1 MSSPR
6 SLADDLRR
14 RDDDALATLLTTRP
28 DLLQPVP
35 ADFTALTSRATAGPS
50 VARSLD
56 ALDAVELHV
65 LHVAAE
71 ATADEPRSHDEL
83 IDRAVAHLPAEARP
97 ALAEALDGLV
107 ARALVWGDNDD
118 LRAVGSALDLVTG
131 FPAPAWPP
139 PSIDAA
145 STVDQDMVDGQS
157 GLHARETLALL
168 RDLLDEWSVQPPG
181 VLRSGGLALRD
192 FAVACTNLHSDPAR
206 TALLIELAVAA
217 RLLADDE
224 EEDPHWVPTERY
236 DVWSARPPA
245 EQWLDLVDAWLT
257 LPRLPGLSTEKS
269 KLLVAEND
277 RRPVP
282 GMRRDLL
289 ALLGELSP
297 GTALDDDQIQ
307 RILDHRR
314 PRRAGVLRE
323 QAIRATLREGTDLGV
338 MALGALSRAARLLL
352 AQEHSSADDRRRVA
366 GEVAQEMA
374 ATMPDDV
381 DHVLIQADLTITAP
395 GPLTSEIGRTLGL
408 LATIESRGHATVYR
422 ADESSIRRALDAGWD
437 AEGLHGFLAGISRTP
452 VPQPLTYLI
461 DDVARRHGAVRVG
474 AALSYLRSDAADTL
488 RAIVEDRRLKALG
501 LHRVAD
507 TVVICQAPP
516 SEVITA
522 LRKAGYAPAA
532 ESPDGGIVVRRP
544 EDHRTPTPRAATR
557 RGSRGPEPTL
567 VNAAVKTLRA
577 GDRSRTSRGST
588 VSGPAAAGTVP
599 RLQSGAVVHALR
611 GALEENASVWIGYA
625 DTDGTVGE
633 QIVDPIRLSA
643 GVLTAFDHRTDGV
656 RTFSISRITGVADVT
671 TP

>member
-14 RDDDALATLLTTRP
+14 RDDNALTELLRLRP

-50 VARSLD
+50 VARCLDTVD
-56 ALDAVELHV
+56 ALDLHV
-65 LHVAAE
+65 LRVVAE
-71 ATADEPRSHDEL
+71 ATSETTQTRDHLTVLAIAD
-83 IDRAVAHLPAEARP
+83 LPDSAEA
-97 ALAEALDGLV
+97 AVDTALDGLI
-107 ARALVWGDNDD
+107 ARALVWGDDD
-118 LRAVGSALDLVTG
+118 ALRAVGTVPDLVAG
-131 FPAPAWPP
+131 FPVPPWPP
-139 PSIDAA
+139 A
-145 STVDQDMVDGQS
+145 STADATSVDQDSVDGQS

-168 RDLLDEWSVQPPG
+168 RDLLEDWSAQPPS

-192 FAVACTNLHSDPAR
+192 FATAGDLLHADPAR
-206 TALLIELAVAA
+206 TALLIEVAAAA

-224 EEDPHWVPTERY
+224 EEDPHWVPTEHY
-236 DVWSARPPA
+236 DTWTARPPA
-245 EQWLDLVDAWLT
+245 EQWVEIVEAWLAI
-257 LPRLPGLSTEKS
+257 PRLPGLSTEKS

-289 ALLGELSP
+289 TLLGELPS
-297 GTALDDDQIQ
+297 GSALSAEQIKDV
-307 RILDHRR
+307 LDHRR

-323 QAIRATLREGTDLGV
+323 QVIRATLREATDLGV
-338 MALGALSRAARLLL
+338 LAMGALSSAGRLMLSASPADAA
-352 AQEHSSADDRRRVA
+352 DRRRMAAQVA
-366 GEVAQEMA
+366 ETMA

-395 GPLTSEIGRTLGL
+395 GPLTATIGRTLGL

-422 ADESSIRRALDAGWD
+422 VDETSVRRAVDAGWD
-437 AEGLHGFLAGISRTP
+437 AEGLHGFLSDISRTP

-474 AALSYLRSDAADTL
+474 GALSYLRSDAADTL
-488 RAIVEDRRLKALG
+488 RAIAEDRRLKALG
-501 LHRVAD
+501 LHRIAD
-507 TVVICQAPP
+507 TVVICHAPS

-544 EDHRTPTPRAATR
+544 EDHRTRTPQATTA
-557 RGSRGPEPTL
+557 RGPRSPEPAL
-567 VNAAVKTLRA
+567 VTAAVRTLRA
-577 GDRSRTSRGST
+577 GDRTRTSRGST

-625 DTDGTVGE
+625 DTNGTVGE

-656 RTFSISRITGVADVT
+656 RTFAVSRITGVADLT

>member
-14 RDDDALATLLTTRP
+14 RDDEALTELLRARP

-35 ADFTALTSRATAGPS
+35 ADFTALTSRATAGPA
-50 VARSLD
+50 VARCLDTLD
-56 ALDAVELHV
+56 ALDLHV
-65 LHVAAE
+65 LRVVAE
-71 ATADEPRSHDEL
+71 ATAAAPRTRDDL
-83 IDRAVAHLPAEARP
+83 IDLAITDLPDSARGAVGD
-97 ALAEALDGLV
+97 ALDRLV
-107 ARALVWGDNDD
+107 TQAIVWGDDD
-118 LRAVGSALDLVTG
+118 SLRAVGSVADLVTG
-131 FPAPAWPP
+131 FTAPSWPP
-139 PSIDAA
+139 ASPDDAA
-145 STVDQDMVDGQS
+145 AVDQGAVDGQS

-168 RDLLDEWSVQPPG
+168 RDLLDDWSIQPPG

-192 FAVACTNLHSDPAR
+192 FAAACTLVHADPSR

-224 EEDPHWVPTERY
+224 EEDPHWVPTEHY
-236 DVWSARPPA
+236 DTWTARPPA
-245 EQWLDLVDAWLT
+245 EQWVELVDAWLT
-257 LPRLPGLSTEKS
+257 LPRLTGISTEKS

-289 ALLGELSP
+289 ALLGELPP
-297 GTALDDDQIQ
+297 GSALSADQIK

-323 QAIRATLREGTDLGV
+323 QVIRATLREATDLGLV
-338 MALGALSRAARLLL
+338 AMGALSSAGRLLL
-352 AQEHSSADDRRRVA
+352 SATPTAVADRRRVA
-366 GEVAQEMA
+366 TQVAEVMA
-374 ATMPDDV
+374 ATMPEDV
-381 DHVLIQADLTITAP
+381 DHVLVQADLTITAP
-395 GPLTSEIGRTLGL
+395 GPLTATIGRTLGL
-408 LATIESRGHATVYR
+408 MATIESRGHATVYR
-422 ADESSIRRALDAGWD
+422 VDEASVRRALDAGWD
-437 AEGLHGFLAGISRTP
+437 AEGLHEFLSSISRTP

-474 AALSYLRSDAADTL
+474 GALSYLRSDAADTL
-488 RAIVEDRRLKALG
+488 RAIAEDRRLKPLG
-501 LHRVAD
+501 LHRIAD

-516 SEVITA
+516 SEVIGA

-544 EDHRTPTPRAATR
+544 EDHRTRTPRATTA
-557 RGSRGPEPTL
+557 RGKRSPEPAL
-567 VNAAVKTLRA
+567 VTAAVRTLRA
-577 GDRSRTSRGST
+577 GDRTRTSRGST

-625 DTDGTVGE
+625 DTDGTVAE

-656 RTFSISRITGVADVT
+656 RTFAVSRITGVADLT
-671 TP
+671 TR

>member
-14 RDDDALATLLTTRP
+14 RDDGALASLLATRP

-65 LHVAAE
+65 LHVVAE
-71 ATADEPRSHDEL
+71 ATADDPRSRETLVDL
-83 IDRAVAHLPAEARP
+83 AGAGLPPTAQDAV
-97 ALAEALDGLV
+97 AEALDGLIT
-107 ARALVWGDNDD
+107 RALVWGDDD
-118 LRAVGSALDLVTG
+118 ALRAVGSALDLVAG
-131 FPAPAWPP
+131 FPEPAWPL
-139 PSIDAA
+139 PSTDDAA
-145 STVDQDMVDGQS
+145 AVDQAMVDGQS

-192 FAVACTNLHSDPAR
+192 FALACTSLHSDPAR

-236 DVWSARPPA
+236 DIWSARPPA
-245 EQWLDLVDAWLT
+245 EQWLDLIDAWLA

-269 KLLVAEND
+269 KLLVTEND

-297 GTALDDDQIQ
+297 GTALDADQIQ

-314 PRRAGVLRE
+314 PRRAGILRE
-323 QAIRATLREGTDLGV
+323 QAIRATIREGTDLGV
-338 MALGALSRAARLLL
+338 MALGALSSAARLLL
-352 AQEHSSADDRRRVA
+352 AEEHSSPDDRRRVA
-366 GEVAQEMA
+366 GEVADAMA

-395 GPLTSEIGRTLGL
+395 GPLTSDIGRTLGL

-437 AEGLHGFLAGISRTP
+437 AEGLHEFLTSISRTP

-474 AALSYLRSDAADTL
+474 GALSYLRSDAADTL
-488 RAIVEDRRLKALG
+488 RAIAEDRRLKALG
-501 LHRVAD
+501 LHRIAD

-516 SEVITA
+516 SEVIA
-522 LRKAGYAPAA
+522 GLRKAGYAPAA

-557 RGSRGPEPTL
+557 RTSRGPEPAL
-567 VNAAVKTLRA
+567 VTAAVKTLRA
-577 GDRSRTSRGST
+577 GDRSRTSRGAA

-599 RLQSGAVVHALR
+599 RLQSGAVVQALR

-625 DTDGTVGE
+625 DTDGTVSE
-633 QIVDPIRLSA
+633 QIIDPIRLSA

-656 RTFSISRITGVADVT
+656 RTFAVSRITGVADVH
-671 TP
+671 

>member
-1 MSSPR
+1 M
-6 SLADDLRR
+6 RR
-14 RDDDALATLLTTRP
+14 RDDDALSELLRLRP

-50 VARSLD
+50 VARCLDTVD
-56 ALDAVELHV
+56 ALDLHV
-65 LHVAAE
+65 LRVVAE
-71 ATADEPRSHDEL
+71 ATAQTPHTRDHLTVLAIAGLPDSAET
-83 IDRAVAHLPAEARP
+83 AVGT
-97 ALAEALDGLV
+97 ALDGLIT
-107 ARALVWGDNDD
+107 RALLWGDDD
-118 LRAVGSALDLVTG
+118 ALRVIGTVPDLVAG
-131 FPAPAWPP
+131 FPVPPWPP
-139 PSIDAA
+139 A
-145 STVDQDMVDGQS
+145 STADATSVDQASVDGQS

-168 RDLLDEWSVQPPG
+168 RDLLEAWSVQPPA

-192 FAVACTNLHSDPAR
+192 FATAGDLMHADPAR
-206 TALLIELAVAA
+206 TALLIEVAAAA

-224 EEDPHWVPTERY
+224 EEDPHWVPTEHY
-236 DVWSARPPA
+236 DTWTARPPA
-245 EQWLDLVDAWLT
+245 EQWVEIVEAWLA

-289 ALLGELSP
+289 TLLGELPS
-297 GTALDDDQIQ
+297 GSALSAEQIKDV
-307 RILDHRR
+307 LDHRR

-323 QAIRATLREGTDLGV
+323 QVIRATLREATDLGV
-338 MALGALSRAARLLL
+338 LAMGALSSASRLLL
-352 AQEHSSADDRRRVA
+352 SASPADAADRRRLA
-366 GEVAQEMA
+366 AEVAETMA

-395 GPLTSEIGRTLGL
+395 GPLTATIGRTLGL
-408 LATIESRGHATVYR
+408 MATIESRGHATVYR
-422 ADESSIRRALDAGWD
+422 VDEASVRRALDAGWD
-437 AEGLHGFLAGISRTP
+437 AEGLHGFLSEISRTP

-474 AALSYLRSDAADTL
+474 GALSYLRSDAADTL
-488 RAIVEDRRLKALG
+488 RAIAQDHRLKALG
-501 LHRVAD
+501 LHRIAD

-516 SEVITA
+516 SEVITE

-544 EDHRTPTPRAATR
+544 EDHRTRTPRAATA
-557 RGSRGPEPTL
+557 RGPRSPEPAL
-567 VNAAVKTLRA
+567 VTAAVRTLRA
-577 GDRSRTSRGST
+577 GDRTRTSRGST

-599 RLQSGAVVHALR
+599 RLQSGAVVSALR

-656 RTFSISRITGVADVT
+656 RTFSVSRITGVADLSA
-671 TP
+671 P